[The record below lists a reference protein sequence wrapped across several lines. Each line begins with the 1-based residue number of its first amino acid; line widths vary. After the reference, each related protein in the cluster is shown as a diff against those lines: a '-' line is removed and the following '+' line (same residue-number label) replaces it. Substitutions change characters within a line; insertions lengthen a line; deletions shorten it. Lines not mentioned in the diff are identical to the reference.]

1 MPSKT
6 IEFTYKI
13 YKPGNTS
20 NQKENKQ
27 MDSIRAKEIIES
39 HGVIAVNYH
48 DSPVWI
54 EQVKDKG
61 QAEVTT
67 LDTNQRMDVP
77 LDQLV
82 ETDSIL

>member
-1 MPSKT
+1 
-6 IEFTYKI
+6 
-13 YKPGNTS
+13 
-20 NQKENKQ
+20 

-67 LDTNQRMDVP
+67 LDTNQRMEVSV
-77 LDQLV
+77 DQLV
-82 ETDSIL
+82 ENDSIL